1 MQTSTEP
8 REHVRWSRRA
18 DHRWIAGVASGIA
31 DHAAVPVWVVRG
43 AFVIAMP
50 LAGVGPIVYGF
61 LWWLM
66 PRTDL
71 EESAARRTAR
81 RFPQAP
87 IWGGVSLVA
96 FGTLLFA
103 GQAGWLNR
111 SVVIA
116 LGLIAVGALLFLR
129 EPTTGPVRTSGA
141 DTPGAPPADAS
152 AVSMVEQEADL
163 PPASL
168 SGSSS
173 RLRWRRRRRE
183 RSFLGPLT
191 LGIGL
196 VTIALATLLSLAGA
210 FAFTLAQAAAMLLLV
225 LGIGMAVGGFV
236 GRARWLLLP
245 MLAIVPFALVL
256 TVLHIDLDDG
266 IGERTVTI
274 RTLDEPVER
283 RLAAGDMT
291 VDLLNLRP
299 GESGTVNI
307 HVGAGMLTLNIP
319 DDITV
324 ELTGSVGLGTTQTLH
339 SRVTRGGVH
348 ACCGYAEALGGFAQ
362 PIRWGGGPR
371 AGSVAGTVRIQATV
385 SVGAVR
391 INHVNRS
398 PSR

>member
-1 MQTSTEP
+1 
-8 REHVRWSRRA
+8 
-18 DHRWIAGVASGIA
+18 
-31 DHAAVPVWVVRG
+31 
-43 AFVIAMP
+43 
-50 LAGVGPIVYGF
+50 
-61 LWWLM
+61 
-66 PRTDL
+66 
-71 EESAARRTAR
+71 
-81 RFPQAP
+81 
-87 IWGGVSLVA
+87 
-96 FGTLLFA
+96 
-103 GQAGWLNR
+103 
-111 SVVIA
+111 
-116 LGLIAVGALLFLR
+116 
-129 EPTTGPVRTSGA
+129 
-141 DTPGAPPADAS
+141 
-152 AVSMVEQEADL
+152 
-163 PPASL
+163 
-168 SGSSS
+168 
-173 RLRWRRRRRE
+173 
-183 RSFLGPLT
+183 LGPLT

-196 VTIALATLLSLAGA
+196 VVIALATLLSLAGA

-236 GRARWLLLP
+236 GRARWLTLP

-266 IGERTVTI
+266 IGERTITI

-385 SVGAVR
+385 GRSGAHQPREQEPIAMKPHRFDPFSFVVGLAIAVLGGMLLWGDLDVPDLR
-391 INHVNRS
+391 
-398 PSR
+398 PSRLWPLPVFAVGLMFTLYGVRRLVESMREAALTETEAWAETDPDGSNTLEQD